1 MESVRAAVEWLGFV
15 PARRHAPLPV
25 VDVSGI
31 DTIERRIA
39 FRPAQATPYD
49 ARHLFTGALDE
60 HGVRQ
65 LGFCD
70 RDSFVECLA
79 GWAKTVVVGR
89 GRLGGIPVGLI
100 ATENR
105 TVEATT
111 PADPADASS
120 QERTV
125 TQAGRVWFPDSA
137 YKTAQAI
144 RDFQAEDLPLF
155 IFANWRGFS
164 GGLRDMFDEV
174 LKYGAMIV
182 DALVHFTQPVFV
194 YIPPAAELR
203 GGAWVVI
210 DSTINSDVMEMY
222 AAEGARGGVLE
233 AAGIVEIKYRTKDL
247 LATMHR
253 IDPQLVRLDAVRR
266 ADATAEPG
274 DRLAQSA
281 LDQVAFDVQQREKLL
296 LPIYTQIAAQFA
308 DLHDTPG
315 RMAATGVIVRE
326 VEWESA
332 RSVFY
337 WRLRRRLAEFS
348 TRKRVKAI
356 FETSMSGQQASA
368 VLKDWFADAGR
379 DDWSDDREVETWLQQ
394 PGEIE
399 PRLKQ
404 LRARVIEDKVKAMVR
419 ESPSEMCQAM
429 MASFALL
436 GPTQRAALKNALSAA
451 GE

>member
-1 MESVRAAVEWLGFV
+1 M
-15 PARRHAPLPV
+15 
-25 VDVSGI
+25 
-31 DTIERRIA
+31 
-39 FRPAQATPYD
+39 
-49 ARHLFTGALDE
+49 
-60 HGVRQ
+60 
-65 LGFCD
+65 
-70 RDSFVECLA
+70 
-79 GWAKTVVVGR
+79 
-89 GRLGGIPVGLI
+89 
-100 ATENR
+100 
-105 TVEATT
+105 
-111 PADPADASS
+111 
-120 QERTV
+120 
-125 TQAGRVWFPDSA
+125 
-137 YKTAQAI
+137 
-144 RDFQAEDLPLF
+144 
-155 IFANWRGFS
+155 
-164 GGLRDMFDEV
+164 
-174 LKYGAMIV
+174 
-182 DALVHFTQPVFV
+182 
-194 YIPPAAELR
+194 
-203 GGAWVVI
+203 
-210 DSTINSDVMEMY
+210 
-222 AAEGARGGVLE
+222 
-233 AAGIVEIKYRTKDL
+233 
-247 LATMHR
+247 
-253 IDPQLVRLDAVRR
+253 RR